1 MYPGRMKLRLL
12 IITILA
18 AAAGW
23 FAARHS
29 MPPQDAAG
37 MMADHATSQQ
47 CPMHPWV
54 RSGQPGKCNICGMDL
69 VAGSAA
75 PSAANVVMLPPGSA
89 QVLGVQTA
97 EVKQQPLVRTLRV
110 AGKIE
115 EDASRHGVIS
125 APVEGRLDGLWM
137 NHSGQQVARRQP
149 LATIFSRTLLKEAD
163 DYKQSLAL
171 GGPALAEARK
181 RLEQHGLIEEQIQS
195 IPNRQPDDLYFGVLS
210 PRTGV
215 IVKSYVSEGQYVKE
229 GQKLFEV
236 ADFTTLWFMF
246 TAYEQDLPLLK
257 PKQEVRVR
265 IATQPGQVIR
275 ARISNISPI
284 LDDTM
289 HSAMV
294 RVVIENP
301 DRKILNNAS
310 ATAEVVL
317 DAPVVL
323 SVPRTAVLWTNTT
336 PRVYVQQAAGAY
348 QQRAIKL
355 GLMGDSLVEVLEG
368 LREGERIVTQGS
380 ALIDSQAQLD
390 AMAAPENTVAAGA
403 SEEIAPSL
411 MSYLQSAAAVNAA
424 LANDDLAACNA
435 ALKQLP
441 PAPEIFKTAPPQA
454 SADLLNLRKAFLPW
468 SQELAAQGL
477 QLKAKVP
484 GLHVFRCPM
493 TNDLWPGAPKNAAWI
508 QFSST
513 LQNPYWGEKMR
524 ECGVEVLK

>member
-1 MYPGRMKLRLL
+1 MNPRLL
-12 IITILA
+12 IIAILA

-29 MPPQDAAG
+29 MPPQHAAG
-37 MMADHATSQQ
+37 MAAEQATSQQ

-54 RSGQPGKCNICGMDL
+54 RSGKPGKCNICGMDL

-75 PSAANVVMLPPGSA
+75 SSVTSVVMLPPGSV

-97 EVKQQPLVRTLRV
+97 EMKPQPLVRTLRV

-125 APVEGRLDGLWM
+125 APVEGRMDGLWM
-137 NHSGQQVARRQP
+137 NHPGQQVTRRQP

-163 DYKQSLAL
+163 DYKRALAQ
-171 GGPALAEARK
+171 GGSALAEARK
-181 RLEQHGLIEEQIQS
+181 HLEQHGLVDEQIQS
-195 IPNRQPDDLYFGVLS
+195 IQTRQPDDLYFGMLS
-210 PRTGV
+210 SRTGV
-215 IVKSYVSEGQYVKE
+215 IVKSYVAEGQHVKE

-246 TAYEQDLPLLK
+246 TAYEQDIPLLK

-275 ARISNISPI
+275 ARISNISPM

-294 RVVIENP
+294 RVVLENP
-301 DRKILNNAS
+301 DRKILTNTS

-317 DAPVVL
+317 DAPVVPAI
-323 SVPRTAVLWTNTT
+323 PRTAVLWTNAT
-336 PRVYVQQAAGAY
+336 PRVYVQQAAGAC
-348 QQRAIKL
+348 QQRIVKL

-368 LREGERIVTQGS
+368 LREGERVVTQGGV
-380 ALIDSQAQLD
+380 LIDSQAQLD
-390 AMAAPENTVAAGA
+390 AMAAPESTVAAGA
-403 SEEIAPSL
+403 SEEIAPAL
-411 MSYLQSAAAVNAA
+411 MSYLQGAAAVNAA

-441 PAPEIFKTAPPQA
+441 PPPEIVKTAPPQA
-454 SADLLNLRKAFLPW
+454 ASDLLSLRKAFLPW